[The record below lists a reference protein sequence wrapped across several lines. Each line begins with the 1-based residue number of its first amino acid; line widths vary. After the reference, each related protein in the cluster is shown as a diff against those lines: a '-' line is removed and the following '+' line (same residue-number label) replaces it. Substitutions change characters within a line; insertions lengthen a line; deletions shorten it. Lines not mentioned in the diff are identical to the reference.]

1 MTDETTMT
9 REECEAVLDYTQ
21 GNLTSHDRLQL
32 HLAEWNAADDWT
44 WSSPLPEDLISEYH
58 DLARALRSALGM
70 LDRLAGE
77 KFSERNHAAL
87 QARAEAAE
95 ALAATLQARCE
106 ALRGH
111 ADALC
116 DDVCANWC
124 VDPKKCKMDAVSPGC
139 AYRAFIDDTTTD
151 TGEGA

>member
-9 REECEAVLDYTQ
+9 REECEQERERLAVM
-21 GNLTSHDRLQL
+21 LQRHPRFSKFTL
-32 HLAEWNAADDWT
+32 GRGHIVSL
-44 WSSPLPEDLISEYH
+44 S
-58 DLARALRSALGM
+58 RALRSALV
-70 LDRLAGE
+70 RE
-77 KFSERNHAAL
+77 
-87 QARAEAAE
+87 
-95 ALAATLQARCE
+95 ATLEARCE

-124 VDPKKCKMDAVSPGC
+124 VDPKKCKMDVVSPGC
-139 AYRAFIDDTTTD
+139 AYRTFIDDTTTD

>member
-58 DLARALRSALGM
+58 DLARALRSALG
-70 LDRLAGE
+70 RE
-77 KFSERNHAAL
+77 
-87 QARAEAAE
+87 
-95 ALAATLQARCE
+95 ATLEARCE

-124 VDPKKCKMDAVSPGC
+124 VDPKKCKMDVVSPGC
-139 AYRAFIDDTTTD
+139 AYRTFIDDTTTD